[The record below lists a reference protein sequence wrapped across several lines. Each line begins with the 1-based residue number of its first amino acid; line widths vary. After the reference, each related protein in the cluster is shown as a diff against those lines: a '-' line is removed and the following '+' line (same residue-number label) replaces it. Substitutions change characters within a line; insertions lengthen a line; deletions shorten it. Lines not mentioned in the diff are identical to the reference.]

1 MQPFAGADVQPAG
14 YNQGLVILGR
24 QSIVDQKAR
33 IERAGAGEGASSRGV
48 VRLLGRLLGD
58 VIREQQG
65 QATFD
70 QIEDIRSRS
79 VREHRHGGRDT
90 DLGETLMAMS
100 LSEMLI
106 FIRGFAIF
114 SQLANIAD
122 DFLQRREGLSEASPL
137 ERVAADLASPAAK
150 RFLAEA
156 VISPVIT
163 AHPTEVRRKSIL
175 DRETAIS
182 GLLDATGGG
191 AGMTPDEIE
200 VALKREVRTLWQT
213 RMLRS
218 VRIGVSDEIDNAV
231 SIFETT
237 FLPEIPALKR
247 RLARMFDIEGPL
259 PACFVVGSWVGGDR
273 DGNPFVGAQTLDYAL
288 RRQGEAVIDWLLRQL
303 HRLGGEL
310 SISADF
316 AGVSPALLDLAAQGH
331 DPNPQRTDEPY
342 RRTLVGC
349 YARLA
354 ATRTAVLGRGPARA
368 ATVEATPYTTP
379 GELATD
385 LAIVADSLTQNK
397 AADLAQGRLLDVRE
411 AVASFGFHLATVDLR
426 QNSDVHE
433 RVVAELLASADVV
446 ADYLSLSE
454 ARRVSVLI
462 AELHSPRMLR
472 SPYREYGAETMR
484 ELDIVDAA
492 ARLRRR
498 FGADSICNYIISKA
512 ASVSDMLEVAILL
525 KEAGL
530 FIPGETPT
538 CALRIIPL
546 FETIEDLRASAEV
559 MTAYFDLSLVR
570 TVLEGQG
577 RMQEVMIGYSDSNK
591 DGGYVTS
598 NWEIR
603 TAINNLLTLARAR
616 GIDMRFF
623 HGRGGAVGRGGGS
636 SFEAIQAQPRG
647 AVWRGI
653 RITEQGE
660 VVSSKYG
667 HPLGGLMSLET
678 IAAAALMADL
688 EHEPDI
694 ADGAGGEV
702 LATMSQEACDA
713 YRDLV
718 YETAG
723 FEDYF
728 RQSTP
733 LVEIADLKIGSR
745 PASRTASSKI
755 ADLRA
760 IPWVFSWSQSRVMLP
775 GWYGF
780 GSATSGAGPERIEA
794 LTKLHAASA
803 FFRSVVSNLEM
814 VLAKS
819 SLPIAARYA
828 ELVSDQDMAKTVFG
842 RIEAEWR
849 ASREAV
855 LAITGQTTL
864 LQNNPR
870 LAQSIR
876 LRLPYIDPLNV
887 LQVELLRRH
896 RAGEDDDDVRRGI
909 HMSINGVSAGLRN
922 SG

>member
-1 MQPFAGADVQPAG
+1 VEQTLRIDQPAIAGAA
-14 YNQGLVILGR
+14 
-24 QSIVDQKAR
+24 ST
-33 IERAGAGEGASSRGV
+33 RAV
-48 VRLLGRLLGD
+48 VRQLGRLLGD

-70 QIEDIRSRS
+70 QIEDIRARS
-79 VREHRHGGRDT
+79 VGEHRRGERDVV
-90 DLGETLMAMS
+90 LGDTLMGLS
-100 LSEMLI
+100 LSDMLLL
-106 FIRGFAIF
+106 IRGFAIF

-122 DFLQRREGLSEASPL
+122 DYLLRTETLGQASPL
-137 ERVAADLASPAAK
+137 ERLTADLSTPAAR
-150 RFLAEA
+150 RFLDEA
-156 VISPVIT
+156 VVTPVIT

-175 DRETAIS
+175 DRETAIAA
-182 GLLDATGGG
+182 LLDSSGG
-191 AGMTPDEIE
+191 ASASKAAEIE
-200 VALKREVRTLWQT
+200 TALKREVRTLWQT

-218 VRIGVSDEIDNAV
+218 VRINVSDEIDNAV
-231 SIFETT
+231 SIFELT

-247 RLARMFDIEGPL
+247 RLARLFGIEGPL
-259 PACFVVGSWVGGDR
+259 PACFQVGSWVGGDR

-303 HRLGGEL
+303 HALGAEL
-310 SISADF
+310 SLSDEFTTVDDA
-316 AGVSPALLDLAAQGH
+316 LAALANAGH
-331 DPNPQRTDEPY
+331 DPNPQRSDEPY
-342 RRTLVGC
+342 RRALVGC

-354 ATRTAVLGRGPARA
+354 ATRTAILGRGPARA
-368 ATVEATPYTTP
+368 ASVEAPAYAAP
-379 GELATD
+379 AELAAD
-385 LAIVADSLTQNK
+385 LAVVARSLRDNR
-397 AADLAQGRLLDVRE
+397 AGDLAQGRLLDVRE
-411 AVASFGFHLATVDLR
+411 AVDSFGFHLAVVDLR

-433 RVVAELLASADVV
+433 RVVAELLTKAGVV
-446 ADYLSLSE
+446 ADYLGLSE
-454 ARRVSVLI
+454 ARRIALLV
-462 AELHSPRMLR
+462 AELNSPRLLR
-472 SPYREYGAETMR
+472 SPYRDYSAETAS
-484 ELDIVDAA
+484 ELAIVDAA
-492 ARLRRR
+492 ARLRRQ
-498 FGADSICNYIISKA
+498 FGAGAIANYVISKA

-530 FIPGETPT
+530 FTPGEAPA
-538 CALRIIPL
+538 CALRIVPL
-546 FETIEDLRASAEV
+546 FETIDDLRASAQV
-559 MTAYFDLSLVR
+559 MAAYFDLAIAR
-570 TVLEGQG
+570 AMLEGQG
-577 RMQEVMIGYSDSNK
+577 RLQEVMIGYSDSNK

-603 TAINNLLTLARAR
+603 TAINGLLTLGAAR

-636 SFEAIQAQPRG
+636 SYEAIQALPAG
-647 AVWRGI
+647 ANRRGI

-667 HPLGGLMSLET
+667 HPQGGLLSLET

-688 EHEPDI
+688 EHE
-694 ADGAGGEV
+694 ADSADSEFAEV
-702 LATMSQEACDA
+702 LATMSREACAA

-718 YETAG
+718 YETDG
-723 FEDYF
+723 FETYF

-733 LVEIADLKIGSR
+733 VVEIADLKIGSR
-745 PASRTASSKI
+745 PASRTASSRI

-780 GSATSGAGPERIEA
+780 GAATSGAGPARIEA
-794 LTKLHAASA
+794 LGRLHATSP

-828 ELVSDQDMAKTVFG
+828 ELVDDQALAGAVFA
-842 RIEAEWR
+842 RIEGEWR
-849 ASREAV
+849 ASRDAV
-855 LAITGQTTL
+855 LTITGQSAL

-896 RAGEDDDDVRRGI
+896 RAGDADDDIRRGI

>member
-1 MQPFAGADVQPAG
+1 MRIDRSGAD
-14 YNQGLVILGR
+14 
-24 QSIVDQKAR
+24 
-33 IERAGAGEGASSRGV
+33 GAASSRSV

-70 QIEDIRSRS
+70 LIEQIRARS
-79 VREHRHGGRDT
+79 VGEHRRGERDAV
-90 DLGETLMAMS
+90 LGETLMG
-100 LSEMLI
+100 LGLDEMLLL
-106 FIRGFAIF
+106 IRGFAIF

-122 DFLQRREGLSEASPL
+122 DYLLRREGLNAPGPL
-137 ERVAADLASPAAK
+137 ERLTADFTTPAAW
-150 RFLAEA
+150 RILTEA
-156 VISPVIT
+156 VVTPVIT

-175 DRETAIS
+175 DRETAIA
-182 GLLDATGGG
+182 GLLDGS
-191 AGMTPDEIE
+191 AGVSAAKAAEIE
-200 VALKREVRTLWQT
+200 VALKREVRTLWTT

-218 VRIGVSDEIDNAV
+218 VRINVSDEIDNAV
-231 SIFETT
+231 SVFETT
-237 FLPEIPALKR
+237 FLPEIPVLKR
-247 RLARMFDIEGPL
+247 RLARLFGVKGPL
-259 PACFVVGSWVGGDR
+259 PACFQVGSWVGGDR

-288 RRQGEAVIDWLLRQL
+288 RRQGEVAIDWLLRQL
-303 HRLGGEL
+303 HALGAEL
-310 SISADF
+310 SLSDEF
-316 AGVSPALLDLAAQGH
+316 TGVSEALLELAASGH

-342 RRTLVGC
+342 RRSLVGC

-354 ATRTAVLGRGPARA
+354 ATRTALIGRGPARPA
-368 ATVEATPYTTP
+368 SVEATPYATP
-379 GELATD
+379 AELAAD
-385 LAIVADSLTQNK
+385 LEVVANSLAENK
-397 AADLAQGRLLDVRE
+397 AADLAEGRLLDVRE
-411 AVASFGFHLATVDLR
+411 AVSSFGFHLAVVDLR
-426 QNSDVHE
+426 QNADVHE
-433 RVVAELLASADVV
+433 RVVAELLAAAGVV
-446 ADYLSLSE
+446 ADYLSLPES
-454 ARRVSVLI
+454 RRVAVLV
-462 AELHSPRMLR
+462 AELHSPRLLR
-472 SPYREYGAETMR
+472 SPYREYAPETMR

-498 FGADSICNYIISKA
+498 FGPGAIANYIISKA
-512 ASVSDMLEVAILL
+512 ANVSDMLEVAIML

-530 FIPGETPT
+530 FTPGEVPT

-546 FETIEDLRASAEV
+546 FETIEDLRASADV
-559 MTAYFDLSLVR
+559 MAGYFDLSLAR
-570 TVLEGQG
+570 AILEGQG
-577 RMQEVMIGYSDSNK
+577 RLQEVMIGYSDSNK

-603 TAINNLLTLARAR
+603 TAINRLLALGRAR

-636 SFEAIQAQPRG
+636 SFEAIQALPAG
-647 AVWRGI
+647 AVRRGI

-688 EHEPDI
+688 EHEDDS
-694 ADGAGGEV
+694 ADGEFAAV
-702 LATMSQEACDA
+702 LEQMSGEACAA

-718 YETAG
+718 YETPG
-723 FEDYF
+723 FENYF

-733 LVEIADLKIGSR
+733 VVEIADLKIGSR
-745 PASRTASSKI
+745 PASRTASSRI

-760 IPWVFSWSQSRVMLP
+760 IPWVFSWSQARVMLP

-780 GSATSGAGPERIEA
+780 GAASLGAGPARIEA
-794 LTKLHAASA
+794 LSRLHATSP
-803 FFRSVVSNLEM
+803 FFRSAVSNLEM

-828 ELVSDQDMAKTVFG
+828 ELVADQELAAKVFG

-849 ASREAV
+849 ASRDAV
-855 LAITGQTTL
+855 LAITGQGEL

-870 LAQSIR
+870 LAESIR

-887 LQVELLRRH
+887 LQVELLRRY
-896 RAGEDDDDVRRGI
+896 RAGEADDDIRRGI